1 MYVLNH
7 IHVGPTFAGES
18 LHISD
23 SPMFSGS
30 GGGNSGPPK
39 PPKAPLK
46 KPGKKKK

>member
-1 MYVLNH
+1 MIAFPPHIYVKTYGGLCVN
-7 IHVGPTFAGES
+7 GNPE
-18 LHISD
+18 
-23 SPMFSGS
+23 FSGS